1 MSAGSRTPAPTVREV
16 AAAVARA
23 FPLAWAEPWDNVG
36 LLAGDPAAP
45 VTGVLVSLDP
55 TLDAVERAVGLG
67 ANVLATHH
75 PAFLTP
81 PARLVMGTPIER
93 LLAAALASGVAL
105 IAAHTNLDRAPA
117 GATALPALLGL
128 DPGVPI
134 ERALQQVTLVSLY
147 CPPEAAD
154 AVREAMFAAGA
165 GRIGEYEECS
175 FALAGTGAFR
185 TPATAEPDKAT
196 TTEEIKLEVV
206 CDPAVRGAV
215 VSAAREAHPYE
226 EPLITLTAGEI
237 ARGEAR
243 MGRLCTLSA
252 PVSLA
257 ALAATT
263 ARVFECTPRVWGD
276 RERLLTRVATATGSA
291 GGLLGD
297 VTAAGADVLVAGEV
311 RYHDALNAVENGVC
325 VIEVGHDVSEWPLVP
340 VLGTAVRETPGLDPA
355 LVHVDRARRAWWTP

>member
-1 MSAGSRTPAPTVREV
+1 VRDV
-16 AAAVARA
+16 ANAVARA

-81 PARLVMGTPIER
+81 PARLAMGTPTER
-93 LLAAALASGVAL
+93 LVASALASGVAL

-128 DPGVPI
+128 DPGVPV
-134 ERALQQVTLVSLY
+134 ERALQPVTLVSLY
-147 CPPEAAD
+147 CPPETTD

-175 FALAGTGAFR
+175 FALTGMGAFR
-185 TPATAEPDKAT
+185 APANAEPYVGESGQAT
-196 TTEEIKLEVV
+196 TAEEIKLEVV
-206 CDPAVRGAV
+206 CDPAARGAV

-237 ARGEAR
+237 ARGHAR
-243 MGRLCTLSA
+243 MGRLCTLAA

-276 RERLLTRVATATGSA
+276 RERLLTQVATATGSA

-297 VTAAGADVLVAGEV
+297 VMAVGAHVLVAGEV